1 MEFSI
6 TFANV
11 VYKTRVGVSP
21 SNRNTLLNTP
31 HTVNVCFACACQ
43 KNLPSISIGLS
54 LSFSLFLFLSLS
66 LSHMPAPILPPLFQ
80 RLLYARALSLLTI
93 PVLLKIE
100 WFRSANRHRTERFD
114 QTMMTVS
121 QQRVHFT
128 ESPSRQSA

>member
-1 MEFSI
+1 MLSWNFPLLSRTLCTKRES
-6 TFANV
+6 
-11 VYKTRVGVSP
+11 GVSP
-21 SNRNTLLNTP
+21 SNRNTLLNAP

-43 KNLPSISIGLS
+43 KNLPSISIGLFPS
-54 LSFSLFLFLSLS
+54 LSLS
-66 LSHMPAPILPPLFQ
+66 LTSAPILPPLFQ

-121 QQRVHFT
+121 QQRVLFT
-128 ESPSRQSA
+128 ESPSR